1 MTNEELKIREVLF
14 NGEEAV
20 SPHVWEGVVK
30 GLDKAAAG
38 AAVGA
43 GAAGGRIVRFRWW
56 GAVAAFAAVAAAVAL
71 VVLLPGRSGGNP
83 SVNPGT
89 VAVVEDPSLTP
100 GIVPEIGS
108 EEVSAAEQ
116 GDIAPEVAS
125 KNVSG
130 AKQGVFA
137 PEVAS
142 EDVPG
147 AEQGDIAPEVAPE
160 DVSGANQGD
169 IAPEVAS
176 EDASGAKQGDSAP
189 ESGRTNVPSANQGGY
204 TPRQDPF
211 AALIAQMEKPELPK
225 LAAITFGGVT
235 QVGGSRPAGPG
246 PGSVFAAPPL
256 KVTGIKEN
264 GQENFSM
271 PISFGVSFR
280 YPIVSGLSIGA
291 GINYTMLGRTFAG
304 TYTEV
309 ENGVL
314 TRVVADA
321 HIREKQHYIGIPVN
335 LYYDVVSSPRFS
347 ASIFGGAMVERCL
360 KHSYRIPNSEGD
372 INYEEKPSGLQPSV
386 AAGIGL
392 QYNVLPSIGIYAEP
406 GVHYYFDAHQ
416 PRSIRTM
423 QPWMVSM
430 ELGVRYNFGK

>member
-83 SVNPGT
+83 SVNPDT
-89 VAVVEDPSLTP
+89 VAVVE
-100 GIVPEIGS
+100 
-108 EEVSAAEQ
+108 EVSAEKQ
-116 GDIAPEVAS
+116 VDIAPEVVS
-125 KNVSG
+125 EEVSG
-130 AKQGVFA
+130 ARQRVSVVKQVDIV
-137 PEVAS
+137 PEIVSEDISSEDIS
-142 EDVPG
+142 EDVS
-147 AEQGDIAPEVAPE
+147 D
-160 DVSGANQGD
+160 ANQGD

-211 AALIAQMEKPELPK
+211 AALIAQMEKPELPR